1 MSPRGACDVVRCSER
16 AGPAPEMTESMPL
29 PQNLTRD
36 LVGRD
41 FSLDGHALYVHVAD
55 EDLVMASSP
64 CDLVTRGAV
73 TLTRG
78 NRGLWI
84 PYRAQVATYDFL
96 GNYAWAASGP
106 FSGCELAVGQHGDDI
121 YVAHISVE
129 SRRLEARNAFATWVR
144 HAPQPMYM
152 APIRAA
158 RQTGNYA
165 CYAFVSVAPLE
176 IVRMDVRTRT
186 IGGTDGRIMAIE
198 PLTAPTSSSSRRR
211 RHHSRNSQSRCII
224 L

>member
-1 MSPRGACDVVRCSER
+1 MPEVAEDVVKEK
-16 AGPAPEMTESMPL
+16 PALRYRRVILKLSGES
-29 PQNLTRD
+29 LTRSGERGIGD
-36 LVGRD
+36 EEVHHIARQIQ
-41 FSLDGHALYVHVAD
+41 SAHA
-55 EDLVMASSP
+55 
-64 CDLVTRGAV
+64 
-73 TLTRG
+73 
-78 NRGLWI
+78 
-84 PYRAQVATYDFL
+84 
-96 GNYAWAASGP
+96 
-106 FSGCELAVGQHGDDI
+106 SGCELAVGQHGDDI

-129 SRRLEARNAFATWVR
+129 SRRPEARNAFATWVR
-144 HAPQPMYM
+144 HAPQPLYM